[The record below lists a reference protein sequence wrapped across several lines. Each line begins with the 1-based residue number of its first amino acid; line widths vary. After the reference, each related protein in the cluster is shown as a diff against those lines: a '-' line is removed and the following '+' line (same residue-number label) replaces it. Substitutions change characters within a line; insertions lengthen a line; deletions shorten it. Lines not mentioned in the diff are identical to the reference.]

1 MTTSSI
7 NFESFHRNSLF
18 NFRVVLRRI
27 RLFPILISKVNWL
40 WNELP
45 LKLNFFKPFFQFMT
59 KNPERRLGYDNE
71 ELNIKRHHFFAPIDW
86 AKLERREIKPEFVP
100 DGSKLNFEKD
110 FTEEEPTLRIV
121 FKQENILVTTL
132 CHQSRQ
138 IVSHIY
144 GRV

>member
-1 MTTSSI
+1 
-7 NFESFHRNSLF
+7 
-18 NFRVVLRRI
+18 
-27 RLFPILISKVNWL
+27 
-40 WNELP
+40 
-45 LKLNFFKPFFQFMT
+45 MT

-121 FKQENILVTTL
+121 FEHENILVTTL
-132 CHQSRQ
+132 YHQNRQ
-138 IVSHIY
+138 IVRKSLIQFGHFDPL
-144 GRV
+144 

>member
-1 MTTSSI
+1 MTTY
-7 NFESFHRNSLF
+7 
-18 NFRVVLRRI
+18 
-27 RLFPILISKVNWL
+27 
-40 WNELP
+40 
-45 LKLNFFKPFFQFMT
+45 LNFFFQFMT

-71 ELNIKRHHFFAPIDW
+71 ELNIKRHQFFAPIDW

-121 FKQENILVTTL
+121 FKTFFGSDFWSMFGRSGRRMSGPFSPQTHHKLT
-132 CHQSRQ
+132 H
-138 IVSHIY
+138 

>member
-1 MTTSSI
+1 
-7 NFESFHRNSLF
+7 
-18 NFRVVLRRI
+18 
-27 RLFPILISKVNWL
+27 
-40 WNELP
+40 
-45 LKLNFFKPFFQFMT
+45 MT

-121 FKQENILVTTL
+121 FKNYWRQSYVTKVDSTM
-132 CHQSRQ
+132 
-138 IVSHIY
+138 IN
-144 GRV
+144 GR

>member
-1 MTTSSI
+1 
-7 NFESFHRNSLF
+7 
-18 NFRVVLRRI
+18 
-27 RLFPILISKVNWL
+27 
-40 WNELP
+40 
-45 LKLNFFKPFFQFMT
+45 MT

-71 ELNIKRHHFFAPIDW
+71 ELNIKRHQFFAPIDW

-121 FKQENILVTTL
+121 FKKIFRVRFLIDVGTVRATNVRALFTTN
-132 CHQSRQ
+132 SRK
-138 IVSHIY
+138 HMY

>member
-1 MTTSSI
+1 
-7 NFESFHRNSLF
+7 
-18 NFRVVLRRI
+18 
-27 RLFPILISKVNWL
+27 
-40 WNELP
+40 
-45 LKLNFFKPFFQFMT
+45 MT

-121 FKQENILVTTL
+121 FKIYWWQSYADKLIHKWKVDILIHFGMFGRTLWSITMYFDVKSNLILNVTWIRL
-132 CHQSRQ
+132 QSIRKGDLIQ
-138 IVSHIY
+138 LQSVRKKSWSKLD
-144 GRV
+144 

>member
-1 MTTSSI
+1 
-7 NFESFHRNSLF
+7 
-18 NFRVVLRRI
+18 
-27 RLFPILISKVNWL
+27 
-40 WNELP
+40 
-45 LKLNFFKPFFQFMT
+45 MT

-71 ELNIKRHHFFAPIDW
+71 ELNIKRHQFFAPIDW

-132 CHQSRQ
+132 CHQNRQ
-138 IVSHIY
+138 IFSHID